1 MPRVRPRALAM
12 AALAPMLGTSC
23 AEQSPPPSTRVV
35 RVLSVPDPIEASEIS
50 FPGRAQAAEYID
62 LGFEVAGRM
71 IERPAGLGDRV
82 ERDQALARLDQRDF
96 RADLDR
102 AKATRD
108 RTAKQL
114 KRVREAATSGAV
126 SKQDLS
132 DAEAEAEEALATY
145 EVRRKALE
153 DSTLRAPFGSV
164 VAATYVEA
172 FQDVEKREAILRLLK
187 TSTMEMWIQV
197 PESRINRVRK
207 GAPAALRFDAVP
219 GRVIE
224 GSVFEI
230 GREAD
235 DQTRTFPVSIRFAQ
249 TDDQAILPGMA
260 GEASLR
266 LDQDQAAARA
276 MEVPL
281 SAVFSDEGDRSFA
294 WVLDPSG
301 SRVERRDV
309 ETGALTESGILIV
322 GGLRPGEKVVVSGG
336 QFLSQGSAV
345 RAIEAAE
352 TRS

>member
-1 MPRVRPRALAM
+1 
-12 AALAPMLGTSC
+12 
-23 AEQSPPPSTRVV
+23 
-35 RVLSVPDPIEASEIS
+35 
-50 FPGRAQAAEYID
+50 
-62 LGFEVAGRM
+62 
-71 IERPAGLGDRV
+71 
-82 ERDQALARLDQRDF
+82 
-96 RADLDR
+96 
-102 AKATRD
+102 
-108 RTAKQL
+108 
-114 KRVREAATSGAV
+114 
-126 SKQDLS
+126 
-132 DAEAEAEEALATY
+132 
-145 EVRRKALE
+145 
-153 DSTLRAPFGSV
+153 
-164 VAATYVEA
+164 
-172 FQDVEKREAILRLLK
+172 
-187 TSTMEMWIQV
+187 MEMWIQV